1 LVCPFHEAAVLFWGS
16 PRIKN
21 RQDIAPTK
29 GGIANNRWH
38 LITMASMISLE
49 DITKTYHLDTIEVP
63 VLKGINLSIEE
74 GEYVAIMG
82 ASGSGK
88 STLMNIIGCLDRPS
102 SGQYFLAGTD
112 LTTLDDDELADIRN
126 QYIGFVFQQFNLLPR
141 LTSLANVM
149 LPMIYAD
156 VDKSQ
161 RIEQATDALVQV
173 GLKDRIQNRPNQL
186 SGGQQQRVAIAR
198 ALVNHPALVL
208 ADEPTGALDSTTS
221 EEIMNLLT
229 ELNQQGTTIAIVT
242 HDANVAART
251 KRIIR
256 MVDGVIIESI

>member
-1 LVCPFHEAAVLFWGS
+1 M
-16 PRIKN
+16 
-21 RQDIAPTK
+21 
-29 GGIANNRWH
+29 AN
-38 LITMASMISLE
+38 MILME
-49 DITKTYHLDTIEVP
+49 GITKTYHLGELDVP
-63 VLKGINLSIEE
+63 VLKEIDLSIED

-88 STLMNIIGCLDRPS
+88 STLMNIIGCLDRPT
-102 SGQYFLAGTD
+102 SGQYILDGRD

-141 LTSLANVM
+141 LTALENVM

-156 VDKSQ
+156 VPRSQ
-161 RIEQATDALVQV
+161 RLESAIAALEKI
-173 GLKDRIQNRPNQL
+173 GLGDRLTNRPSQL

-208 ADEPTGALDSTTS
+208 ADEPTGALDSKTS
-221 EEIMNLLT
+221 HEIMNLLT

-242 HDANVAART
+242 HDATVAAQT
-251 KRIIR
+251 KRVIQ
-256 MVDGVIIESI
+256 MQDGVIVERAMATPTKSMQL